1 MPKIQNTKNQRNTIL
16 RFDEIVKFLYGGC
29 KDSLQLKE
37 KNKSNAVLLILK
49 NYYYL
54 CSIKLIRNEKH

>member
-1 MPKIQNTKNQRNTIL
+1 MPKIQNVKNQRNTFL
-16 RFDEIVKFLYGGC
+16 RFDESVKFLYSGC